1 MCKKYI
7 LVILIAI
14 LIASWS
20 VVYLA
25 TGFIS
30 VIFWWSI
37 QAFSL
42 VSIFILI
49 GSALLFVWKGIF
61 RKRVDRILLFIV
73 LFSIIGA
80 WPSGW
85 FANIGGLAYPADV
98 HSMNPKAVVRFPL
111 NERALVGW
119 GGDRLETNYHV
130 IKPNERWA
138 YDILIPPAEVKS
150 SKLEDY
156 GIYGAKVMAPASGT
170 VVSINNDEKDVVPGS
185 DNFESMAGNHI
196 YLQLDESGTFLIL
209 AHLKKGSIKV
219 REGQHVNEGEVLA
232 QVGNSGNSSEPH
244 LHIHHQRQDPSKVS
258 IFLSE
263 GLPLY
268 FRTEKGTIMP
278 ERGTY
283 ISGNEKR
290 YSSFIGIPF
299 LITLQMFDKVRKY
312 LK

>member
-1 MCKKYI
+1 MWKKYVLII
-7 LVILIAI
+7 LVVFLII
-14 LIASWS
+14 SWS

-25 TGFIS
+25 KGVIS
-30 VIFWWSI
+30 VIAWWSI
-37 QAFSL
+37 QAFSF
-42 VSIFILI
+42 VSSFILI
-49 GSALLFVWKGIF
+49 GSVLLFVWKSIF
-61 RKRVDRILLFIV
+61 RKRIDNIILFIV
-73 LFSIIGA
+73 LFSMIGA
-80 WPSGW
+80 WPLGW
-85 FANIGGLAYPADV
+85 FANIGGLAYPANV
-98 HSMNPKAVVRFPL
+98 QSMNPKIVVRFPL

-170 VVSINNDEKDVVPGS
+170 VVSINNNEQDLVSGS
-185 DNFESMAGNHI
+185 ENFQSMAGNHI
-196 YLQLDESGTFLIL
+196 YLRIDETGTYLIL
-209 AHLKKGSIKV
+209 AHLKKGSINV

-232 QVGNSGNSSEPH
+232 QVGNSGSSSEPH

-268 FRTEKGTIMP
+268 FRTEKGVIMP
-278 ERGTY
+278 EKGEY
-283 ISGNEKR
+283 IKR
-290 YSSFIGIPF
+290 H
-299 LITLQMFDKVRKY
+299 
-312 LK
+312 

>member
-1 MCKKYI
+1 MCKKYV

-25 TGFIS
+25 NGVMS
-30 VIFWWSI
+30 VIVWWSI

-42 VSIFILI
+42 VSIVVLI
-49 GSALLFVWKGIF
+49 GSVLLFVWKGIF
-61 RKRVDRILLFIV
+61 RKRIDRTLLFIV

-80 WPSGW
+80 WPLGW
-85 FANIGGLAYPADV
+85 YANIGGLAYPADV
-98 HSMNPKAVVRFPL
+98 HSVTLKVVVRFPL

-156 GIYGAKVMAPASGT
+156 GIYGTDVLAPASGT

-185 DNFESMAGNHI
+185 DDFQSMAGNHI
-196 YLQLDESGTFLIL
+196 YLRLDESGTFLIL
-209 AHLKKGSIKV
+209 AHLKKKSIKV

-232 QVGNSGNSSEPH
+232 QVGNSGSSSEPH

-283 ISGNEKR
+283 IRGN
-290 YSSFIGIPF
+290 
-299 LITLQMFDKVRKY
+299 
-312 LK
+312 

>member
-1 MCKKYI
+1 MWKKCL
-7 LVILIAI
+7 LVILVAF
-14 LIASWS
+14 LITSWS

-25 TGFIS
+25 NGVIS
-30 VIFWWSI
+30 VIVWWSI

-42 VSIFILI
+42 VSIVILI
-49 GSALLFVWKGIF
+49 GSVLLFIWKGIF
-61 RKRVDRILLFIV
+61 RKQIDRTLLLIV

-80 WPSGW
+80 WPVGW
-85 FANIGGLAYPADV
+85 FANVGGLAYPADV
-98 HSMNPKAVVRFPL
+98 QSMSPKIVVRFPL

-138 YDILIPPAEVKS
+138 YDILMPPAEVKS

-170 VVSINNDEKDVVPGS
+170 VVSVNNDEKDLVPGS
-185 DNFESMAGNHI
+185 DDFQSMAGNHI
-196 YLQLDESGTFLIL
+196 YLRLDETGTFLFL

-219 REGQHVNEGEVLA
+219 KEGQHVNEGEALA
-232 QVGNSGNSSEPH
+232 QVGNSGSSSEPH
-244 LHIHHQRQDPSKVS
+244 LHIHHQRQDPSNTS
-258 IFLSE
+258 MFLTE

-268 FRTEKGTIMP
+268 FRTEKGAMMP

-283 ISGNEKR
+283 ISGN
-290 YSSFIGIPF
+290 
-299 LITLQMFDKVRKY
+299 
-312 LK
+312 

>member
-1 MCKKYI
+1 MWKKDV
-7 LVILIAI
+7 LVILVVF
-14 LIASWS
+14 LITSWS
-20 VVYLA
+20 VVYLMD
-25 TGFIS
+25 GVIS
-30 VIFWWSI
+30 VVFWWSI

-49 GSALLFVWKGIF
+49 ASVLLFVWKGIF
-61 RKRVDRILLFIV
+61 RKRIDRTLLFIV

-80 WPSGW
+80 WPLGW

-98 HSMNPKAVVRFPL
+98 QSMTPKVVVRFPL

-150 SKLEDY
+150 SKLEEY
-156 GIYGAKVMAPASGT
+156 GIYGTDVLAPVSGT
-170 VVSINNDEKDVVPGS
+170 VVSINNDEKDLVPGS
-185 DNFESMAGNHI
+185 DDFQSMAGNHI
-196 YLQLDESGTFLIL
+196 YLRLDETGTFLIL

-219 REGQHVNEGEVLA
+219 REGQRVNEGEFLA
-232 QVGNSGNSSEPH
+232 QVGNSGSSSEPH
-244 LHIHHQRQDPSKVS
+244 LHIHHQRQNPSKVS
-258 IFLSE
+258 MFLAE

-268 FRTEKGTIMP
+268 FQTEKGAIMP

-283 ISGNEKR
+283 IRGN
-290 YSSFIGIPF
+290 
-299 LITLQMFDKVRKY
+299 
-312 LK
+312 

>member
-1 MCKKYI
+1 MWKKYV
-7 LVILIAI
+7 LVILVAF
-14 LIASWS
+14 LIISWS
-20 VVYLA
+20 VVCLA
-25 TGFIS
+25 NGVIS
-30 VIFWWSI
+30 VIVWWSI

-61 RKRVDRILLFIV
+61 RKRIDRILLFIV

-80 WPSGW
+80 WPLGW

-98 HSMNPKAVVRFPL
+98 HSISPKIVVRFPL
-111 NERALVGW
+111 DERALVGW

-138 YDILIPPAEVKS
+138 YDILIPPAEMKS

-170 VVSINNDEKDVVPGS
+170 VVSIDNHEKDLVPGS
-185 DNFESMAGNHI
+185 DDFRSMAGNHI
-196 YLQLDESGTFLIL
+196 YLRLDESGTFLIL

-219 REGQHVNEGEVLA
+219 KEGQHVDEGEVLA
-232 QVGNSGNSSEPH
+232 QVGNSGSSSEPH

-268 FRTEKGTIMP
+268 FRTEKGAIMP
-278 ERGTY
+278 EKGEY
-283 ISGNEKR
+283 IKGK
-290 YSSFIGIPF
+290 
-299 LITLQMFDKVRKY
+299 
-312 LK
+312 

>member
-1 MCKKYI
+1 MWKKY
-7 LVILIAI
+7 LLAI
-14 LIASWS
+14 LFVFLITSWS
-20 VVYLA
+20 VVFLA
-25 TGFIS
+25 NGVIS
-30 VIFWWSI
+30 VFIWWVI

-49 GSALLFVWKGIF
+49 GSVVMFVWKSIF
-61 RKRVDRILLFIV
+61 RKRIDRLLLLIV

-80 WPSGW
+80 WPMGW
-85 FANIGGLAYPADV
+85 FANIGGLAYPVDIE
-98 HSMNPKAVVRFPL
+98 SMTPKAVVRFPL
-111 NERALVGW
+111 NKRALIGW

-150 SKLEDY
+150 NKLEDY
-156 GIYGAKVMAPASGT
+156 GIYGADVLAPASGT
-170 VVSINNDEKDVVPGS
+170 VVSINNDEKDLVPGS
-185 DNFESMAGNHI
+185 DEFQSMAGNHI
-196 YLQLDESGTFLIL
+196 YLRLDETGTFLFL

-232 QVGNSGNSSEPH
+232 QVGNSGSSSEPH

-258 IFLSE
+258 MFFAE

-268 FRTEKGTIMP
+268 FRTEKGATMP

-283 ISGNEKR
+283 IGEN
-290 YSSFIGIPF
+290 
-299 LITLQMFDKVRKY
+299 
-312 LK
+312 

>member
-1 MCKKYI
+1 MWKKCL
-7 LVILIAI
+7 LVILVAF
-14 LIASWS
+14 LITSWS

-25 TGFIS
+25 NGVIS
-30 VIFWWSI
+30 VIVWWSI

-42 VSIFILI
+42 VSIVILI
-49 GSALLFVWKGIF
+49 GSVLLFIWKGIF
-61 RKRVDRILLFIV
+61 RKQIDRTLLLIV

-80 WPSGW
+80 WPVGW
-85 FANIGGLAYPADV
+85 FANVGGLAYPADV
-98 HSMNPKAVVRFPL
+98 HSMSPKIVVRFPL

-170 VVSINNDEKDVVPGS
+170 VVSVNNDEKDLVPGS
-185 DNFESMAGNHI
+185 DDFQSMAGNHI
-196 YLQLDESGTFLIL
+196 YLRLDETGTFLFL

-219 REGQHVNEGEVLA
+219 KEGQHVNEGEVLA
-232 QVGNSGNSSEPH
+232 QVGNSGSSSEPH
-244 LHIHHQRQDPSKVS
+244 LHIHHQGQDPSNTS
-258 IFLSE
+258 MFLTE

-268 FRTEKGTIMP
+268 FRTEKGAMMP

-283 ISGNEKR
+283 ISGN
-290 YSSFIGIPF
+290 
-299 LITLQMFDKVRKY
+299 
-312 LK
+312 